1 MLSMIY
7 LDQDLSLY
15 HQQMRERP
23 VINIIIIKPIFF
35 FFKLYST
42 VNDIGHLIA
51 STTWYKV

>member
-23 VINIIIIKPIFF
+23 VINIIIIKPIF
-35 FFKLYST
+35 
-42 VNDIGHLIA
+42 
-51 STTWYKV
+51 